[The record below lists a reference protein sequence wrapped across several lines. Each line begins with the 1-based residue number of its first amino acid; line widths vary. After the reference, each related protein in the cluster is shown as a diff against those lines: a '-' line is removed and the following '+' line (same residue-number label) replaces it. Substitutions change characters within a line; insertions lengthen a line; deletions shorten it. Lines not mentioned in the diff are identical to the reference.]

1 MKTIREICHNY
12 PPMRRRRGQSM
23 VEMALIMPLFV
34 LLSMGIIEFGWYV
47 YSYSELSNAIRRGS
61 EYASKSP
68 PTTISSRDDQTT
80 DVCAKHIKQKIDD
93 YTFTHDVPWEDVR
106 IVYPDKDLREI
117 GVQLE
122 VSLTY
127 SGPWLT
133 PLGNYLF
140 DNQMPLRFS
149 SRRTILNTAP
159 PEGLKE
165 GCIP

>member
-1 MKTIREICHNY
+1 
-12 PPMRRRRGQSM
+12 M

-34 LLSMGIIEFGWYV
+34 LLTMGIIEFGWYV

-68 PTTISSRDDQTT
+68 PTTVSSKDDQTT
-80 DVCAKHIKQKIDD
+80 DLCAKQIKEAISHH
-93 YTFTHDVPWEDVR
+93 TFMHDVRMEDIR
-106 IVYPDKDLREI
+106 IVFPDKPMREN
-117 GVQLE
+117 GVPVE
-122 VSLTY
+122 VTVTY

-140 DNQMPLRFS
+140 DNQMPLTFS
-149 SRRTILNTAP
+149 SRRSILNTTP

-165 GCIP
+165 GCIR

>member
-1 MKTIREICHNY
+1 
-12 PPMRRRRGQSM
+12 M
-23 VEMALIMPLFV
+23 VEMALIMPLFIM
-34 LLSMGIIEFGWYV
+34 LSMGIIEFGWYV

-68 PTTISSRDDQTT
+68 PTTPSSKDDQTT
-80 DVCAKHIKQKIDD
+80 DLCAKQIKEAIGHH
-93 YTFTHDVPWEDVR
+93 TFMHDVAMEDVR
-106 IVYPDKDLREI
+106 IVFPDQDLREI
-117 GVQLE
+117 GVPLE

-140 DNQMPLRFS
+140 DAQMPLRFS
-149 SRRTILNTAP
+149 SRRTILNIAP

-165 GCIP
+165 GCIR

>member
-1 MKTIREICHNY
+1 
-12 PPMRRRRGQSM
+12 
-23 VEMALIMPLFV
+23 
-34 LLSMGIIEFGWYV
+34 MGIIEFGWYA
-47 YSYSELSNAIRRGS
+47 YSYSELSNAVRRGS

-68 PTTISSRDDQTT
+68 PTTISSKDDQTT
-80 DVCAKHIKQKIDD
+80 DVCAKHIKAVIDHHALM
-93 YTFTHDVPWEDVR
+93 HDVAMEDIR
-106 IVYPDKDLREI
+106 IVFPDEDLREI

-127 SGPWLT
+127 AGPWLT
-133 PLGNYLF
+133 PLGNYFF
-140 DNQMPLRFS
+140 DNHMPLTFS